1 MCLTDTWTVERTN
14 ISTATVPVGAKRIFK
29 DFTFLFYLFKD
40 WRTPMNL
47 AMIGS
52 YHGTKPEINVRVEKE
67 GEVIFLE
74 YPYVFVNVS
83 FSIRNSS
90 IYSEMKTDNV
100 YGLFMDCDFS
110 SFSPTKTTDGQK
122 ETYTK
127 EYESKVKE
135 MWEKRH
141 ENEPQEI
148 EERKKLRFDE

>member
-1 MCLTDTWTVERTN
+1 
-14 ISTATVPVGAKRIFK
+14 
-29 DFTFLFYLFKD
+29 
-40 WRTPMNL
+40 MNL

-67 GEVIFLE
+67 REVIGLE

-110 SFSPTKTTDGQK
+110 SFSPTRTTESQK
-122 ETYTK
+122 DSYKK

-135 MWEKRH
+135 KLRNRNDPE
-141 ENEPQEI
+141 EI
-148 EERKKLRFDE
+148 EEQKKLRFDG